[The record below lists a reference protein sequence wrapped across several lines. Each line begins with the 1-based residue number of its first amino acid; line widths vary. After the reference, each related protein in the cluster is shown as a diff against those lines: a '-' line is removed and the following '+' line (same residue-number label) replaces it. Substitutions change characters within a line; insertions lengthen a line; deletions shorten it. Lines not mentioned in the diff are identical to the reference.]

1 MMLKKIE
8 QLVVRDIRRWDGE
21 HTFNFHEGVTVLHGQ
36 NGRGKTTLN
45 TALMLTLVFSA
56 NSNGLQQDLTP
67 RNGGSPRSSVIFSI
81 QDGRRF
87 RISKTWGDRNQS
99 RLFDA
104 DTNEELA
111 RGGDAEDQTRELA
124 FGIPPSNGRYSARN
138 GLVANLEQ
146 TIEDYVATLSFYSQG
161 SLHIAPKM
169 GEALRNIG
177 LVADEAERARG
188 FTAISLMAK
197 TESQGLISGV
207 TNAGLPR
214 ANATGR
220 VINQQNVLNNIRDEI
235 QQARET
241 ERDLIEAESNLF
253 GMTDEVDEDINEE
266 TRQQKSDLIRG
277 FTEDA
282 ANHRA
287 EREAARVLHDQ
298 SKETYD
304 PLKVMDDERKKL
316 IKTADDNEKSLRG
329 LGEKEYHAREKF
341 QQSEA
346 LHALKLQEKDAHS
359 LELENIKLWQ
369 LYLTQEERNQEQTVA
384 LGKAIEQR
392 NNHEEGLVHQ
402 ATLQQQRDDLQLA
415 SDEQWTKIKD
425 YDAQIAAAKAGRTM
439 KIKIGTLPKNWV
451 VEGDGL
457 PLQEDGSASESI
469 EVRDK
474 GSMVL
479 EVRQAMDGASPTEL
493 ELLKNEVLGEL
504 KAASTSEL
512 RQRQDEATR
521 LETEIDVSKRSLA
534 MLPPTTE
541 LDAIIAELKAKIET
555 KVTKPDLPLP
565 EGDLHDEGVRIT
577 ERVRLAKEAL
587 EAVRE
592 ARAQAQADHITSNTR
607 LVDATTAWNETLATL
622 EEHRTT
628 YGTDEDVAQQLAQA
642 SEDLETKAMVW
653 KVFVENKELREDA
666 PEMKAT
672 NLQRSLDAYDQQR
685 DGLIRLQERVVQLR
699 SNPLLQRLPDL
710 EAALHVEA
718 DALARLQL
726 EYEAYDLIQK
736 LAEQAGVA
744 AQQLARN
751 ETTERMHR
759 LLNYVWGVDAD
770 LTFAEDGAPIQT
782 RQIDIKDESHGTK
795 EQLQTIL
802 RLVLLSTAAE
812 NGTTMLLDDA
822 LVFSDDGRLNRM
834 KDVLQIESNAGM
846 QLIIFTCRPE
856 DYVDIADEIIN
867 LDEL

>member
-1 MMLKKIE
+1 M
-8 QLVVRDIRRWDGE
+8 
-21 HTFNFHEGVTVLHGQ
+21 
-36 NGRGKTTLN
+36 
-45 TALMLTLVFSA
+45 
-56 NSNGLQQDLTP
+56 
-67 RNGGSPRSSVIFSI
+67 
-81 QDGRRF
+81 
-87 RISKTWGDRNQS
+87 
-99 RLFDA
+99 
-104 DTNEELA
+104 
-111 RGGDAEDQTRELA
+111 
-124 FGIPPSNGRYSARN
+124 
-138 GLVANLEQ
+138 
-146 TIEDYVATLSFYSQG
+146 
-161 SLHIAPKM
+161 
-169 GEALRNIG
+169 
-177 LVADEAERARG
+177 
-188 FTAISLMAK
+188 
-197 TESQGLISGV
+197 
-207 TNAGLPR
+207 
-214 ANATGR
+214 
-220 VINQQNVLNNIRDEI
+220 
-235 QQARET
+235 
-241 ERDLIEAESNLF
+241 
-253 GMTDEVDEDINEE
+253 
-266 TRQQKSDLIRG
+266 
-277 FTEDA
+277 
-282 ANHRA
+282 
-287 EREAARVLHDQ
+287 
-298 SKETYD
+298 
-304 PLKVMDDERKKL
+304 
-316 IKTADDNEKSLRG
+316 RG
-329 LGEKEYHAREKF
+329 LGQKENHAREKF
-341 QQSEA
+341 EQSEA
-346 LHALKLQEKDAHS
+346 LHALKLQEKDTHS

-369 LYLTQEERNQEQTVA
+369 LYLTQEERNQEQRVA
-384 LGKAIEQR
+384 LGKAIEHR
-392 NNHEEGLVHQ
+392 NNHEEGLVYQ
-402 ATLQQQRDDLQLA
+402 ATLQQQRDHLQLA

-425 YDAQIAAAKAGRTM
+425 YDAQIAAAKAERTM

-474 GSMVL
+474 DGMVL

-504 KAASTSEL
+504 KATSTSEL

-521 LETEIDVSKRSLA
+521 LKTEIDVSKRSLA

-555 KVTKPDLPLP
+555 EVTQPDLPLP
-565 EGDLHDEGVRIT
+565 EGDLRDEGVRIT
-577 ERVRLAKEAL
+577 ERVRLAEKAL

-592 ARAQAQADHITSNTR
+592 ARTQAQADYITSNTR
-607 LVDATTAWNETLATL
+607 LVDATTAWNEILSTL

-628 YGTDEDVAQQLAQA
+628 YGTDEDVAQQLTQA
-642 SEDLETKAMVW
+642 SQDLETKAAVW
-653 KVFVENKELREDA
+653 NGFVENKELREDA
-666 PEMKAT
+666 PEKKAT

-685 DGLIRLQERVVQLR
+685 NGLIRLQERVVLLR

-718 DALARLQL
+718 DELARLQL

-782 RQIDIKDESHGTK
+782 RQINIKDESHGTK

-834 KDVLQIESNAGM
+834 KDVLQVESNAGM

-867 LDEL
+867 LDDF

>member
-1 MMLKKIE
+1 MLRQIE

-67 RNGGSPRSSVIFSI
+67 RNGGSPRSSVIFST

-124 FGIPPSNGRYSARN
+124 FGIPPSSGRYSARN

-146 TIEDYVATLSFYSQG
+146 TIENYVATLAFYSQG
-161 SLHIAPKM
+161 SLHVAPKM
-169 GEALRNIG
+169 GDALRNIG

-188 FTAISLMAK
+188 FAAIGLLAK
-197 TESQGLISGV
+197 SEAQGLISQV

-214 ANATGR
+214 ANASGR
-220 VINQQNVLNNIRDEI
+220 LIDQQNVLDKIRVEI
-235 QQARET
+235 QEAREI
-241 ERDLIEAESNLF
+241 EANLIQAESNLF
-253 GMTDEVDEDINEE
+253 EMTDRVDEEINEE
-266 TRQQKSDLIRG
+266 TRQQKLELIRG
-277 FTEDA
+277 YNLNA
-282 ANHRA
+282 ATHRA
-287 EREAARVLHDQ
+287 EREAARVVHDQ
-298 SKETYD
+298 SKETHD
-304 PLKVMDDERKKL
+304 PLKVMDGERKRL
-316 IKTADDNEKSLRG
+316 IKTAGDEAKSLRT
-329 LGEKEYHAREKF
+329 LGEKESRAREKF
-341 QQSEA
+341 AQSEA
-346 LHALKLQEKDAHS
+346 SHALKLREKDAHS
-359 LELENIKLWQ
+359 SELDNIKLWQ

-384 LGKAIEQR
+384 LDKAIEHR
-392 NNHEEGLVHQ
+392 NNHDEGLVHQ
-402 ATLQQQRDDLQLA
+402 ATLQQQRDNLQLA
-415 SDEQWTKIKD
+415 SDEQWDKIKG

-439 KIKIGTLPKNWV
+439 KVKIGSLPKNWV

-457 PLQEDGSASESI
+457 PIEEDGSASESI

-474 GSMVL
+474 DGMVL
-479 EVRQAMDGASPTEL
+479 EVRQAMDGASPSEL

-504 KAASTSEL
+504 KAALTSEL
-512 RQRQDEATR
+512 RQRQVEATR

-541 LDAIIAELKAKIET
+541 LDATIAELKAKIET
-555 KVTKPDLPLP
+555 RVAKPDLPLP

-577 ERVRLAKEAL
+577 ERVRLAEEAL
-587 EAVRE
+587 DAVRE
-592 ARAQAQADHITSNTR
+592 ARAQAQAEHLTAHTL
-607 LVDATTAWNETLATL
+607 LVEATTAWNETLAKL

-628 YGTDEDVAQQLAQA
+628 YGTDEDVVQQLTQA
-642 SEDLETKAMVW
+642 SEDLETTAALL
-653 KVFVENKELREDA
+653 KVYVDKKELLEDA
-666 PEMKAT
+666 PEKKAT
-672 NLQRSLDAYDQQR
+672 LLQRSLDAYDQQR
-685 DGLIRLQERVVQLR
+685 DKLIRLQERVVLLR
-699 SNPLLQRLPDL
+699 ENPLLQRLPDL
-710 EAALHVEA
+710 EAALHVES
-718 DALARLQL
+718 DALTRLQL
-726 EYEAYDLIQK
+726 EYEAYDLIHK

-744 AQQLARN
+744 SQQLARN
-751 ETTERMHR
+751 ETSERMHR

-812 NGTTMLLDDA
+812 GGTTMLLDDA
-822 LVFSDDGRLNRM
+822 LVFSDDGRLSRM
-834 KDVLQIESNAGM
+834 KDVLQVESNAGM

-856 DYVDIADEIIN
+856 DYVEIADSIIN
-867 LDEL
+867 LDDL